1 MSGAKLDLGCAMNHY
16 DVIVVG
22 AGSSG
27 GVVAA
32 RLSENAS
39 RSVLLLEAGPDFP
52 REEEVPPLFTF
63 SGEHHWRGA
72 GGIPEFDWDFVNTD
86 GAGTLGSRSLRVP
99 RGRLVGGTSMI
110 NATIAARGAP
120 FDFDRW
126 AALGNKGWAWADL
139 LPLFIA
145 IENDVNFGDQPI
157 HGRNGPIVIQRYRP
171 ESWAPVN
178 RAMYDA
184 CLELG
189 VREAPDLNAL
199 DAHAG
204 VIGPMPHNRYKEV
217 RLGTLVTYIR
227 AARGR
232 PNLSIRAGCHV
243 DRIILENNRASGVTY
258 LDVATG
264 RRQTA
269 LADEIVISAGV
280 YNSPA
285 ILHRSGI
292 GPAEWLRPL
301 GIDIVADLPVG
312 RNLTDHPGFPM
323 LFRAE
328 GLGVTTGRF
337 FAANVRGPANAQ
349 GEPEWQTHPFPVDE
363 EEHTAGFWT
372 YLTHQEAT
380 GEVRIQ
386 STDPTRPP
394 LIDHRYNTS
403 QRDRDRF
410 AVARSFVKAMLA
422 TRTFQSHG
430 ARAIDDLDKPIA
442 EALTEA
448 MGPAHHQAGSVRMGP
463 PGDPTAVVGPDLRV
477 RGFDNLRV
485 ADTSIYPD
493 NVMHNTNLTA
503 IVVGEMAA
511 RFVDPTQRPNAWRD
525 EQRQTGD
532 ASARI
537 QPN

>member
-1 MSGAKLDLGCAMNHY
+1 MDHY

-27 GVVAA
+27 GVIAA
-32 RLSENAS
+32 RLTENAS
-39 RSVLLLEAGPDFP
+39 RRVLLLDAGPDFP
-52 REEEVPPLFTF
+52 QEETVPPLFTF

-72 GGIPEFDWDFVNTD
+72 AGIPEFDWDFVNTD
-86 GAGTLGSRSLRVP
+86 GAGTLAGRSLRVP

-126 AALGNKGWAWADL
+126 AAMGNNGWAWADV

-145 IENDVNFGDQPI
+145 IENDVNFADDPI
-157 HGRNGPIVIQRYRP
+157 HGRDGPIVVQRYRP
-171 ESWAPVN
+171 QSWAPVN
-178 RAMYDA
+178 RTMYDA

-199 DAHAG
+199 DAQAG

-217 RLGTLVTYIR
+217 RQGTLVTYLR
-227 AARGR
+227 AARPR
-232 PNLSIRAGCHV
+232 PNLAIRGGCHV
-243 DRIILENNRASGVTY
+243 DRIILEIVRAKGVVFIDSG
-258 LDVATG
+258 G
-264 RRQTA
+264 QRQMA
-269 LADEIVISAGV
+269 YGDEVVISAGV

-285 ILHRSGI
+285 ILQRSGV

-301 GIDIVADLPVG
+301 GIDVVSDLAVG

-337 FAANVRGPANAQ
+337 FAANVRGPANAA

-372 YLTHQEAT
+372 YLTRQEAT

-386 STDPTRPP
+386 STEPVRPP
-394 LIDHRYNTS
+394 HIDHRYNTR
-403 QRDRDRF
+403 QRDQDRF
-410 AVARSFVKAMLA
+410 ADARSFVKAMLA
-422 TRTFQSHG
+422 TRAFQSH
-430 ARAIDDLDKPIA
+430 RAVSIDDLDKPIA
-442 EALTEA
+442 VALSEA
-448 MGPAHHQAGSVRMGP
+448 MGPAHHQAGSVKMGP
-463 PGDPTAVVGPDLRV
+463 AGDRTAVVGPDLRIH
-477 RGFDNLRV
+477 GFDNLRV

-511 RFVDPTQRPNAWRD
+511 RLIDNIPAGAGGSPRKAQAH
-525 EQRQTGD
+525 
-532 ASARI
+532 S
-537 QPN
+537 

>member
-1 MSGAKLDLGCAMNHY
+1 VDHY

-27 GVVAA
+27 GVVAS
-32 RLSENAS
+32 RLSENPS
-39 RSVLLLEAGPDFP
+39 RKVLLLEAGPDFP
-52 REEEVPPLFTF
+52 QEETVPPLFTF

-72 GGIPEFDWDFVNTD
+72 AGIPEFDWDLTNTD
-86 GAGTLGSRSLRVP
+86 GAGTLGGRSLRVP

-126 AALGNKGWAWADL
+126 AAMGNKGWSWADV

-145 IENDVNFGDQPI
+145 IENDVNFGDDSI
-157 HGRNGPIVIQRYRP
+157 HGRNGPIVIQRYKP
-171 ESWAPVN
+171 QSWAPVN

-184 CLELG
+184 CVELG
-189 VREAPDLNAL
+189 VREAPDLNAP
-199 DAHAG
+199 DGQAG
-204 VIGPMPHNRYKEV
+204 VVGPMPHNRYKEV
-217 RLGTLVTYIR
+217 RLGTLVTYVR
-227 AARGR
+227 AARAR
-232 PNLSIRAGCHV
+232 TNLVIRAGCHV
-243 DRIILENNRASGVTY
+243 DRIILEGDRAKGVTY
-258 LDVATG
+258 LDGAKE
-264 RRQTA
+264 RQTVS
-269 LADEIVISAGV
+269 ADEIVISAGV

-301 GIDIVADLPVG
+301 GIDVVADLPVG

-337 FAANVRGPANAQ
+337 FAANVRGPANAS

-372 YLTHQEAT
+372 YLTRQEAT
-380 GEVRIQ
+380 GEVRIR
-386 STDPTRPP
+386 SADPTRPP
-394 LIDHRYNTS
+394 VIDHRYNTS

-410 AVARSFVKAMLA
+410 ADARSFVKAMLA

-430 ARAIDDLDKPIA
+430 AVSIDDLDKPIA

-463 PGDPTAVVGPDLRV
+463 PGDRTAVVGPDLRV

-503 IVVGEMAA
+503 LVVGEMAA
-511 RFVDPTQRPNAWRD
+511 RFIDSKRLNSLPG
-525 EQRQTGD
+525 QRQIDDG
-532 ASARI
+532 SPGI
-537 QPN
+537 KPG

>member
-1 MSGAKLDLGCAMNHY
+1 MDKY

-39 RSVLLLEAGPDFP
+39 RRILLLEAGPDFP
-52 REEEVPPLFTF
+52 QEETVPPLFTF

-72 GGIPEFDWDFVNTD
+72 AGIPEFDWDFANTD
-86 GAGTLGSRSLRVP
+86 GAGALGGRSLRTP

-126 AALGNKGWAWADL
+126 AAMGNKGWAWADL
-139 LPLFIA
+139 MPLFIA

-157 HGRNGPIVIQRYRP
+157 HGRDGPIVIQRYRP
-171 ESWAPVN
+171 QSWAPVN

-184 CLELG
+184 CVELG
-189 VREAPDLNAL
+189 VREAPDLNAP
-199 DAHAG
+199 DGQAG
-204 VIGPMPHNRYKEV
+204 VVGPMPHNRYKEV

-227 AARGR
+227 SARAR
-232 PNLSIRAGCHV
+232 PNLTIRAGSHV
-243 DRIILENNRASGVTY
+243 DRILLHGARADGVAY
-258 LDVATG
+258 IDSKG
-264 RRQTA
+264 QPQTA
-269 LADEIVISAGV
+269 YADEIVISAGV

-285 ILHRSGI
+285 ILQRSGI

-301 GIDIVADLPVG
+301 GVDVVSDLAVG

-323 LFRAE
+323 LFKAD

-337 FAANVRGPANAQ
+337 FAANVRGPANEA

-372 YLTHQEAT
+372 YLTRQEAI

-386 STDPTRPP
+386 SSNPTRAP
-394 LIDHRYNTS
+394 LIDHRFNTR

-410 AVARSFVKAMLA
+410 ERARSFVKEMLA
-422 TRTFQSHG
+422 TRTFQAHG
-430 ARAIDDLDKPIA
+430 AKAIDDLDKPIA
-442 EALTEA
+442 EALAEID
-448 MGPAHHQAGSVRMGP
+448 GPRPSPVGICQDGSRERSDDGRR
-463 PGDPTAVVGPDLRV
+463 A
-477 RGFDNLRV
+477 
-485 ADTSIYPD
+485 
-493 NVMHNTNLTA
+493 
-503 IVVGEMAA
+503 
-511 RFVDPTQRPNAWRD
+511 
-525 EQRQTGD
+525 
-532 ASARI
+532 
-537 QPN
+537 